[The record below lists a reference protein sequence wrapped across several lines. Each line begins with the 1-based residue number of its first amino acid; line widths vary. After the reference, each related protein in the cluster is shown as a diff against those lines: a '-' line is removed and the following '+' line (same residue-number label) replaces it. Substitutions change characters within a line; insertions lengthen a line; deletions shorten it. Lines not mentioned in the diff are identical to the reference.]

1 MDTPSFQAAPC
12 RQPPRPLRH
21 YGFLLVPGFTL
32 IGFSSA
38 VEPLRMA
45 NLTSDSRLFR
55 WSTIS
60 LDGAPVVASNGIPVQ
75 PDASLDEAPA
85 LDAVFVCGS
94 NPIPA
99 RIDPH
104 CLNWLRRQARQGTPL
119 GGICTGSYWLAQAGL
134 LDGYRC
140 TLHWEDTERLLT
152 DFPDIIV
159 SKRIYEIDRDRYTCS
174 GGIAPV
180 DLMVALIS
188 QQTGSHDI
196 AAKVSELM
204 VCERIRSP
212 RDPQRIPLRQQIGTS
227 QPKLTEV
234 VTLMENNLEEPLTKE
249 ELAQF
254 IRVSVR
260 QLERLF
266 QEYLKCTPN
275 AYYLELRLQR
285 ARQLLLGTEQSIIDV
300 AAACGFVSVTHFT
313 HRYRAYFGTT
323 PGRARR
329 AVLPSA
335 DEPPDAADPR
345 RAACHSHA
353 STMAR
358 TYKPENLPSLE

>member
-1 MDTPSFQAAPC
+1 MDVPSVQDTAHERAVPAT
-12 RQPPRPLRH
+12 QH

-45 NLTSDSRLFR
+45 NLASDRKLFR

-60 LDGAPVVASNGIPVQ
+60 LDGAPVQASNGVPIQ
-75 PDASLDEAPA
+75 PDHALDQAPA
-85 LDAVFVCGS
+85 FDAVFVCGS
-94 NPIPA
+94 NPIPP
-99 RIDPH
+99 RIEPR
-104 CLNWLRRQARQGTPL
+104 CLSWLRHRARQGTVL
-119 GGICTGSYWLAQAGL
+119 GGICTGSYWLARAGL
-134 LDGYRC
+134 LNGYRC

-180 DLMVALIS
+180 DLMVAIIGLR
-188 QQTGSHDI
+188 TGSHEI
-196 AAKVSELM
+196 AAKVAELM
-204 VCERIRSP
+204 VCERIRSTQ
-212 RDPQRIPLRQQIGTS
+212 DPQRIPLRQQLGTS

-266 QEYLKCTPN
+266 QEHLKCTPN
-275 AYYLELRLQR
+275 AYYLELRLRR
-285 ARQLLLGTEQSIIDV
+285 ARQLLLGSEQPIIDV

-313 HRYRAYFGTT
+313 HRYRDYFGTT
-323 PGRARR
+323 PGRDRR
-329 AVLPSA
+329 VIHS
-335 DEPPDAADPR
+335 PDAPPAADRPP
-345 RAACHSHA
+345 
-353 STMAR
+353 AR
-358 TYKPENLPSLE
+358 VS

>member
-12 RQPPRPLRH
+12 RQPPRH

-38 VEPLRMA
+38 VETLRMA
-45 NLTSDSRLFR
+45 NMAGDAELFH

-60 LDGAPVVASNGIPVQ
+60 PDGAPVMASNGVPVQ
-75 PDASLDEAPA
+75 PDWALDQAPA
-85 LDAVFVCGS
+85 MDTVFVCGS

-99 RIDPH
+99 RIDPG
-104 CLNWLRRQARQGTPL
+104 CLNWLRRQARQGAAL
-119 GGICTGSYWLAQAGL
+119 GGICTGSYWLARAGL

-140 TLHWEDTERLLT
+140 TMHWEDTERLLT

-180 DLMVALIS
+180 DLMVAIIR
-188 QQTGSHDI
+188 QQTGSHEI

-204 VCERIRSP
+204 VCERIRST

-234 VTLMENNLEEPLTKE
+234 VTLMENNLEEPLSKE

-254 IRVSVR
+254 IHVSVR

-285 ARQLLLGTEQSIIDV
+285 ARQLLLSTEQSIIDV

-313 HRYRAYFGTT
+313 HRYREYFGTT
-323 PGRARR
+323 PGRERR
-329 AVLPSA
+329 AVWPST
-335 DEPPDAADPR
+335 DEPAPGRPPGRTPSPAA
-345 RAACHSHA
+345 
-353 STMAR
+353 
-358 TYKPENLPSLE
+358 

>member
-1 MDTPSFQAAPC
+1 MDILSVQDALHGHPIPATQ
-12 RQPPRPLRH
+12 H
-21 YGFLLVPGFTL
+21 YGFLLVPGFSL

-38 VEPLRMA
+38 LEPLRMA
-45 NLTSDSRLFR
+45 NLASDNRLFQ

-60 LDGAPVVASNGIPVQ
+60 LDGAPAQASNGIAIQ
-75 PDASLDEAPA
+75 PDYAMDGAPTFDT
-85 LDAVFVCGS
+85 LFVCGS
-94 NPIPA
+94 NPIPP
-99 RIDPH
+99 RIEPRY
-104 CLNWLRRQARQGTPL
+104 LNWLRQLARQKTVL
-119 GGICTGSYWLAQAGL
+119 GGICTGSYWLARAGL
-134 LDGYRC
+134 LNGYRC

-159 SKRIYEIDRDRYTCS
+159 SKHIYEIDRDRYTCS

-188 QQTGSHDI
+188 LRTGSNEI

-204 VCERIRSP
+204 VCERIRSTQ
-212 RDPQRIPLRQQIGTS
+212 DSQRIPLRQQLGTS

-254 IRVSVR
+254 IQVSVR

-266 QEYLKCTPN
+266 QEHLRCTPN
-275 AYYLELRLQR
+275 TYYLELRLRR
-285 ARQLLLGTEQSIIDV
+285 ARQLLLSSNQSIIDV

-313 HRYRAYFGTT
+313 HRYRAYFSTT
-323 PGRARR
+323 PGRERRVGQPPNARS
-329 AVLPSA
+329 AVGR
-335 DEPPDAADPR
+335 PPVR
-345 RAACHSHA
+345 IS
-353 STMAR
+353 
-358 TYKPENLPSLE
+358 

>member
-1 MDTPSFQAAPC
+1 MNTPTPPSAAVRRTPGT
-12 RQPPRPLRH
+12 LH

-45 NLTSDSRLFR
+45 NLASDSVLFH

-60 LDGAPVVASNGIPVQ
+60 PDGGMVTSSNGVSIQ
-75 PDASLDEAPA
+75 PDWALDQAPP

-99 RIDPH
+99 RIPPY
-104 CLNWLRRQARQGTPL
+104 CLNWLRRQDHLGTAL
-119 GGICTGSYWLAQAGL
+119 GGICTGSYWLARAGL
-134 LDGYRC
+134 LNGYRC

-159 SKRIYEIDRDRYTCS
+159 SKHIYEIDRNRYTCS

-180 DLMVALIS
+180 DMMIALIN
-188 QQTGSHDI
+188 QQIGNLEI

-204 VCERIRSP
+204 ICERIRSTQ
-212 RDPQRIPLRQQIGTS
+212 DPQRIPLRQQLGTS

-234 VTLMENNLEEPLTKE
+234 VMLMENNLEEPLTKE

-254 IRVSVR
+254 IHVSVR

-266 QEYLKCTPN
+266 QEHLKCTPN
-275 AYYLELRLQR
+275 AYYLELRLLR
-285 ARQLLLGTEQSIIDV
+285 ARQLLRGTEQSIIDI
-300 AAACGFVSVTHFT
+300 AAGCGFVSVTHFT
-313 HRYRAYFGTT
+313 HRYREFFGIT
-323 PGRARR
+323 PGR
-329 AVLPSA
+329 
-335 DEPPDAADPR
+335 ER
-345 RAACHSHA
+345 RAALPVKAQSQAAVLDQSLHSD
-353 STMAR
+353 
-358 TYKPENLPSLE
+358 